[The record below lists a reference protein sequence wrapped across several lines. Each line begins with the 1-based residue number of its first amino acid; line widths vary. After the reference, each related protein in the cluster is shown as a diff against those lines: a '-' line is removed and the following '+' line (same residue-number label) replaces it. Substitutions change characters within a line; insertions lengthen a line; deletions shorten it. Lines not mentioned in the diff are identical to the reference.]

1 MHTGFWDAG
10 FSWQRATIWQLLLEM
25 MRATAAEAATP
36 PRKAFSL
43 VEIETAVR
51 ETELVQTD
59 FFLEIFPEM
68 SFQAWGIKR
77 LYYCYQVRQE
87 EAFFCIVN
95 DFSFAFWVQLLR
107 EENALERLVAI
118 KHRFV
123 NHFKSV
129 KKSLKH
135 FKLWAWA
142 KHTVRNV
149 HFLTAI

>member
-1 MHTGFWDAG
+1 
-10 FSWQRATIWQLLLEM
+10 M

-77 LYYCYQVRQE
+77 L
-87 EAFFCIVN
+87 
-95 DFSFAFWVQLLR
+95 
-107 EENALERLVAI
+107 
-118 KHRFV
+118 FV
-123 NHFKSV
+123 TVTKSV
-129 KKSLKH
+129 KNTVFENHRKCLIQHCERSELRLH
-135 FKLWAWA
+135 FEWTK
-142 KHTVRNV
+142 VN
-149 HFLTAI
+149 

>member
-1 MHTGFWDAG
+1 
-10 FSWQRATIWQLLLEM
+10 M

-77 LYYCYQVRQE
+77 LCYCYQVRQE

-95 DFSFAFWVQLLR
+95 DFSFAF
-107 EENALERLVAI
+107 
-118 KHRFV
+118 
-123 NHFKSV
+123 
-129 KKSLKH
+129 
-135 FKLWAWA
+135 
-142 KHTVRNV
+142 
-149 HFLTAI
+149 

>member
-1 MHTGFWDAG
+1 
-10 FSWQRATIWQLLLEM
+10 M

-77 LYYCYQVRQE
+77 L
-87 EAFFCIVN
+87 
-95 DFSFAFWVQLLR
+95 
-107 EENALERLVAI
+107 
-118 KHRFV
+118 FV
-123 NHFKSV
+123 TVTKSV
-129 KKSLKH
+129 KKKPSASLTTSH
-135 FKLWAWA
+135 LLFE
-142 KHTVRNV
+142 
-149 HFLTAI
+149 FSY